1 MIVVNLRW
9 ELQNGERIKNSSVD
23 VVDFFSVLSLV
34 CVGDE
39 VFSIFGLEDHGILSL
54 CQNEDAP
61 KFEGGVR

>member
-1 MIVVNLRW
+1 M
-9 ELQNGERIKNSSVD
+9 EKASRIPAWD
-23 VVDFFSVLSLV
+23 VVAFFCFRFS

-61 KFEGGVR
+61 MFEGGVR